1 MDSKRREYIYW
12 GLIGL
17 PLTATAL
24 ALSSGGMYFIENLS
38 IQFFGDEPTPAVNL
52 WVIAFST
59 IAVAAF
65 MIFSVW
71 LNKKQEAEEK
81 EVKPVEDGNQIDQQA
96 FGQVLPPAPWIPRKE
111 GNEIVLDHVG
121 EVPLDE
127 MEDGERIL
135 YKCFRLTGGAK
146 HVFYRVLVK
155 IPSEHGPVLKDEND
169 EMSWTQEGTKIL
181 EPGLSLAYGTQR
193 IMTMDLNTK
202 KFRTKRT
209 S

>member
-1 MDSKRREYIYW
+1 MDNKRKEYIYW
-12 GLIGL
+12 GSMGFTLF
-17 PLTATAL
+17 ATAL

-38 IQFFGDEPTPAVNL
+38 IQFFEDEPSPAVNL

-71 LNKKQEAEEK
+71 LNKKQEGKEKEDRTAQEEK
-81 EVKPVEDGNQIDQQA
+81 RSGQLALESVPVGFGGVASLGRTDNTIILNQT
-96 FGQVLPPAPWIPRKE
+96 
-111 GNEIVLDHVG
+111 G

-135 YKCFRLTGGAK
+135 YKCFRYEGGEK

-155 IPSEHGPVLKDEND
+155 FTDEEDGPLLRDD
-169 EMSWTQEGTKIL
+169 RDSDMDWDQEGTKCFGAWGFIDVRDITNHDDGSKYK
-181 EPGLSLAYGTQR
+181 EVPY
-193 IMTMDLNTK
+193 
-202 KFRTKRT
+202 
-209 S
+209 

>member
-1 MDSKRREYIYW
+1 MDNKRKEYIYW
-12 GLIGL
+12 GSMGFTLF
-17 PLTATAL
+17 ATAL

-38 IQFFGDEPTPAVNL
+38 IQFFEDEPSPAVNL

-81 EVKPVEDGNQIDQQA
+81 EVKPAEDGNQIDQQA
-96 FGQVLPPAPWIPRKE
+96 FGQVLPPAPWIPGKE
-111 GNEIVLDHVG
+111 ANEIVLDNVG

-135 YKCFRLTGGAK
+135 YKCFRYEGGEK

-155 IPSEHGPVLKDEND
+155 VTDEEDGPVLKDEND
-169 EMSWTQEGTKIL
+169 TDMEWIQEDTKCFGAWGFFDVRDITNYDDGSKYK
-181 EPGLSLAYGTQR
+181 EVPY
-193 IMTMDLNTK
+193 
-202 KFRTKRT
+202 
-209 S
+209 

>member
-1 MDSKRREYIYW
+1 MDNKRKEYIYW
-12 GLIGL
+12 GSMGFTLF
-17 PLTATAL
+17 ATAL

-38 IQFFGDEPTPAVNL
+38 IQFFEDEPSPAVNL

-96 FGQVLPPAPWIPRKE
+96 FGRVLPPAPWIPRKE

-135 YKCFRLTGGAK
+135 YKCFRYEGGEK

-155 IPSEHGPVLKDEND
+155 VTDEEDGPVLKDEND
-169 EMSWTQEGTKIL
+169 TDMEWIQEDTKCFGAWGFFDVRDITNYDDGSKYK
-181 EPGLSLAYGTQR
+181 EVPY
-193 IMTMDLNTK
+193 
-202 KFRTKRT
+202 
-209 S
+209 

>member
-111 GNEIVLDHVG
+111 GNEIVLDNVG

-135 YKCFRLTGGAK
+135 YKCFRYEGGEK

-155 IPSEHGPVLKDEND
+155 VTDEEDGPVLKDEND
-169 EMSWTQEGTKIL
+169 TDMEWIQEDTKCIGAWGFFDVRDITNYDDGSKYK
-181 EPGLSLAYGTQR
+181 EVPY
-193 IMTMDLNTK
+193 
-202 KFRTKRT
+202 
-209 S
+209 

>member
-12 GLIGL
+12 GLVGL
-17 PLTATAL
+17 TLTATAL

-38 IQFFGDEPTPAVNL
+38 IQFFGGEPTPAANL

-81 EVKPVEDGNQIDQQA
+81 EVKPAEDGNQIDQQA
-96 FGQVLPPAPWIPRKE
+96 FGQALPPAPWTPRKE
-111 GNEIVLDHVG
+111 GNEIVLGHVG

-135 YKCFRLTGGAK
+135 YKCFRLELDGR

-155 IPSEHGPVLKDEND
+155 TTDENRPVLKDEND
-169 EMSWTQEGTKIL
+169 TDMEWIQEDTKCFGAWGFFDVRDITNYDDGSKDEEL
-181 EPGLSLAYGTQR
+181 PY
-193 IMTMDLNTK
+193 
-202 KFRTKRT
+202 
-209 S
+209 

>member
-12 GLIGL
+12 GLVGL
-17 PLTATAL
+17 TLTATAL

-71 LNKKQEAEEK
+71 LNKKQEAD
-81 EVKPVEDGNQIDQQA
+81 KPTEGAKQIDQLDLNK
-96 FGQVLPPAPWIPRKE
+96 LPPGFC
-111 GNEIVLDHVG
+111 GNAAEAISTVVLNHTG

-135 YKCFRLTGGAK
+135 YKCFRYEGGEK

-155 IPSEHGPVLKDEND
+155 FTDEEDGPLLRDD
-169 EMSWTQEGTKIL
+169 RDSDMDWDQDGTKCFGAWGFIDVRDITNHDDGSKYK
-181 EPGLSLAYGTQR
+181 EVPY
-193 IMTMDLNTK
+193 
-202 KFRTKRT
+202 
-209 S
+209 

>member
-12 GLIGL
+12 GLVGL
-17 PLTATAL
+17 TLTATAL

-38 IQFFGDEPTPAVNL
+38 IQFFGDEPAPAVTL

-81 EVKPVEDGNQIDQQA
+81 EVKKPAEDGNQIDQQA
-96 FGQVLPPAPWIPRKE
+96 FGQALPPAPWTPRKE

-155 IPSEHGPVLKDEND
+155 IPSEHGSILKDE
-169 EMSWTQEGTKIL
+169 TTK
-181 EPGLSLAYGTQR
+181 
-193 IMTMDLNTK
+193 
-202 KFRTKRT
+202 
-209 S
+209 

>member
-12 GLIGL
+12 GLVGL
-17 PLTATAL
+17 TLTATAL

-38 IQFFGDEPTPAVNL
+38 IQFFEDEPSPAVNL

-59 IAVAAF
+59 IVVAAF

-71 LNKKQEAEEK
+71 LDKKKEGKEKEDRTAQEEK
-81 EVKPVEDGNQIDQQA
+81 RSGQLALESVPVGFGGVASLGGTDNTIILNQT
-96 FGQVLPPAPWIPRKE
+96 
-111 GNEIVLDHVG
+111 G

-155 IPSEHGPVLKDEND
+155 IPSEHRSILKDEND
-169 EMSWTQEGTKIL
+169 EMSWTQKGTKSFGAWAFIGVRDTTNYDD
-181 EPGLSLAYGTQR
+181 GLKY
-193 IMTMDLNTK
+193 K
-202 KFRTKRT
+202 EVPY
-209 S
+209 

>member
-1 MDSKRREYIYW
+1 MDNKRKEYIYW
-12 GLIGL
+12 GSMGFTLF
-17 PLTATAL
+17 ATAL

-38 IQFFGDEPTPAVNL
+38 IQFFEDEPSPAVNL

-71 LNKKQEAEEK
+71 LSEK
-81 EVKPVEDGNQIDQQA
+81 EDSTSKEIKVTVEDWQKQIPLA
-96 FGQVLPPAPWIPRKE
+96 EPWIPGKE
-111 GNEIVLDHVG
+111 ANEIVLDNVG

-135 YKCFRLTGGAK
+135 YKCFRYEGGEK

-155 IPSEHGPVLKDEND
+155 VTDEEDGPVLKDEND
-169 EMSWTQEGTKIL
+169 TDMEWIQEDTKCFGAWGFFDVRDITNHDDGSKYK
-181 EPGLSLAYGTQR
+181 EVPY
-193 IMTMDLNTK
+193 
-202 KFRTKRT
+202 
-209 S
+209 

>member
-1 MDSKRREYIYW
+1 MDNKRKEYIYW
-12 GLIGL
+12 GSMGFTLF
-17 PLTATAL
+17 ATAL

-38 IQFFGDEPTPAVNL
+38 IQFFEDEPSPAVNL

-96 FGQVLPPAPWIPRKE
+96 FGRVLPPAPWIPRKE

-135 YKCFRLTGGAK
+135 YKCFRITGGAK

-155 IPSEHGPVLKDEND
+155 VTDEEDGPVLKDEND
-169 EMSWTQEGTKIL
+169 TDMEWIQEDTKCIGAWGFFDVRDITNYDDGSKYK
-181 EPGLSLAYGTQR
+181 EVPY
-193 IMTMDLNTK
+193 
-202 KFRTKRT
+202 
-209 S
+209 

>member
-12 GLIGL
+12 GLVGL
-17 PLTATAL
+17 TLTATAL

-38 IQFFGDEPTPAVNL
+38 IQFFGDEPAPAVAL

-81 EVKPVEDGNQIDQQA
+81 EVKKPAEDGNQIDQQA
-96 FGQVLPPAPWIPRKE
+96 FGQALPPAPWTPRKE

-169 EMSWTQEGTKIL
+169 EMSWTQKGTKSFGAWAFIGVRDTTNCAD
-181 EPGLSLAYGTQR
+181 GLKY
-193 IMTMDLNTK
+193 K
-202 KFRTKRT
+202 EVPY
-209 S
+209 

>member
-17 PLTATAL
+17 TLTATAL

-96 FGQVLPPAPWIPRKE
+96 FGQALPPAPWIPGKE
-111 GNEIVLDHVG
+111 ANEIVLDNVG

-127 MEDGERIL
+127 WRM
-135 YKCFRLTGGAK
+135 AK
-146 HVFYRVLVK
+146 GFSTNVSVMKEEKSTF
-155 IPSEHGPVLKDEND
+155 S
-169 EMSWTQEGTKIL
+169 T
-181 EPGLSLAYGTQR
+181 AYW
-193 IMTMDLNTK
+193 
-202 KFRTKRT
+202 
-209 S
+209 

>member
-1 MDSKRREYIYW
+1 MDNKRKEYIYW
-12 GLIGL
+12 GLMFICLLG
-17 PLTATAL
+17 TSI

-38 IQFFGDEPTPAVNL
+38 IQFFEDEPSPAVNL

-81 EVKPVEDGNQIDQQA
+81 EVKPAEDGNQIDQQA

-135 YKCFRLTGGAK
+135 YKCFRITGGAK

-155 IPSEHGPVLKDEND
+155 VTDEEDGPVLKDEND
-169 EMSWTQEGTKIL
+169 TDMEWIQEDTKCIGAWGFFDVRDITNYDDGSKYK
-181 EPGLSLAYGTQR
+181 EVPY
-193 IMTMDLNTK
+193 
-202 KFRTKRT
+202 
-209 S
+209 

>member
-1 MDSKRREYIYW
+1 MENRRKYIYW
-12 GLIGL
+12 ALMG
-17 PLTATAL
+17 PALTAAAL

-59 IAVAAF
+59 VILAAF

-71 LNKKQEAEEK
+71 WSEK
-81 EVKPVEDGNQIDQQA
+81 EDSTSKEIKETVEDWQKQTPLA
-96 FGQVLPPAPWIPRKE
+96 EPWIPGKE
-111 GNEIVLDHVG
+111 ANEIVLDNVG

-135 YKCFRLTGGAK
+135 YKCFRYEGGEK

-155 IPSEHGPVLKDEND
+155 VTDEEDGPVLKDEND
-169 EMSWTQEGTKIL
+169 TDMEWIQEDTKYLGAWGFFDVRDITNYDDGSKYK
-181 EPGLSLAYGTQR
+181 EVPY
-193 IMTMDLNTK
+193 
-202 KFRTKRT
+202 
-209 S
+209 